1 MYDDI
6 NETAGARRFISFHL
20 NFMLL
25 MLRCDRTE
33 EAQRSLAHVLD
44 AIDQLPEDLTITINQ
59 EINNA

>member
-6 NETAGARRFISFHL
+6 NETTNARSFMSFHL

-25 MLRCDRTE
+25 MIRCDRTE

-44 AIDQLPEDLTITINQ
+44 AIDQLPEDLNITINQ

>member
-25 MLRCDRTE
+25 MIRCNRTE
-33 EAQRSLAHVLD
+33 EAERSLAHVLD
-44 AIDQLPEDLTITINQ
+44 AIDQLPEDLNITINQ
-59 EINNA
+59 EIYNA

>member
-20 NFMLL
+20 NFMLM
-25 MLRCDRTE
+25 MLNCDRTE
-33 EAQRSLAHVLD
+33 EAQRSLAHLLH
-44 AIDQLPEDLTITINQ
+44 AIDELPEDLNITIDQ

>member
-6 NETAGARRFISFHL
+6 NETEDARRFISFHL

-25 MLRCDRTE
+25 MMNCGRHE
-33 EAQRSLAHVLD
+33 EAERSLAHLLH
-44 AIDQLPEDLTITINQ
+44 AIDELPEDLQITIDQ